1 MTKHT
6 TKSILRAWRHLLD
19 KGDENAKQSV
29 IKDIF
34 KNDYELYSIVKRQV
48 SLLEKYEEDFKDY
61 MPVDDYIKGYEEMLS
76 LLGLTSDTFNN
87 EWDDE
92 TDRKS

>member
-1 MTKHT
+1 M
-6 TKSILRAWRHLLD
+6 D

-48 SLLEKYEEDFKDY
+48 SLLEKYEEDFKDC

-92 TDRKS
+92 AGRKS

>member
-1 MTKHT
+1 MG
-6 TKSILRAWRHLLD
+6 D
-19 KGDENAKQSV
+19 KNAKQSI

-34 KNDYELYSIVKRQV
+34 KNDYELYRIVIRQV
-48 SLLEKYEEDFKDY
+48 SLLKKYEDDFKDY
-61 MPVDDYIKGYEEMLS
+61 IPVDDYIKGYEEMLS
-76 LLGLTSDTFNN
+76 LLGLTSDTFND

>member
-1 MTKHT
+1 MG
-6 TKSILRAWRHLLD
+6 D
-19 KGDENAKQSV
+19 KNAKQSI

>member
-6 TKSILRAWRHLLD
+6 TKSILRAWRNLLA
-19 KGDENAKQSV
+19 KGDKNAKQSI

-34 KNDYELYSIVKRQV
+34 KNDYELYSIVKRQIY
-48 SLLEKYEEDFKDY
+48 LLEKYEEDFKDY

>member
-1 MTKHT
+1 MG
-6 TKSILRAWRHLLD
+6 D
-19 KGDENAKQSV
+19 KNAKQSI

-48 SLLEKYEEDFKDY
+48 SLLEKYEDDFKDY
-61 MPVDDYIKGYEEMLS
+61 IPVDDYIKGYEEMLS

>member
-1 MTKHT
+1 MG
-6 TKSILRAWRHLLD
+6 D
-19 KGDENAKQSV
+19 KNAKQSI

-61 MPVDDYIKGYEEMLS
+61 MPVDDYIKGYEEMLN
-76 LLGLTSDTFNN
+76 LLGITSDAFND

>member
-1 MTKHT
+1 MGNN
-6 TKSILRAWRHLLD
+6 D
-19 KGDENAKQSV
+19 AKQSI

-34 KNDYELYSIVKRQV
+34 KNDYELYRIIIRQV
-48 SLLEKYEEDFKDY
+48 SLLKKYEEDFKDY
-61 MPVDDYIKGYEEMLS
+61 MPVDDYIEGYEEMLN
-76 LLGLTSDTFNN
+76 LLGLTSDAFNQ

>member
-1 MTKHT
+1 MG
-6 TKSILRAWRHLLD
+6 D
-19 KGDENAKQSV
+19 KNAKQSI

-34 KNDYELYSIVKRQV
+34 KNDLELYSIVKRQV

>member
-1 MTKHT
+1 MSNINNRVFGQNVDPK
-6 TKSILRAWRHLLD
+6 II
-19 KGDENAKQSV
+19 KQFDRLQRGRFNTNPNQE
-29 IKDIF
+29 IRPED
-34 KNDYELYSIVKRQV
+34 
-48 SLLEKYEEDFKDY
+48 DFKDY
-61 MPVDDYIKGYEEMLS
+61 IPVDDYIKGYEEMLS

>member
-1 MTKHT
+1 M
-6 TKSILRAWRHLLD
+6 D

>member
-1 MTKHT
+1 MG
-6 TKSILRAWRHLLD
+6 D
-19 KGDENAKQSV
+19 KNAKQSI

-34 KNDYELYSIVKRQV
+34 KNDLELYSIVKRQV
-48 SLLEKYEEDFKDY
+48 SLLEKYEDDFKDY
-61 MPVDDYIKGYEEMLS
+61 IPVDDYIKGYEEMLS
-76 LLGLTSDTFNN
+76 LLGLTSDPFND

>member
-1 MTKHT
+1 MGKFT
-6 TKSILRAWRHLLD
+6 TRSILSAWRSLLEMGNKD
-19 KGDENAKQSV
+19 AKESI

-34 KNDYELYSIVKRQV
+34 KNDYELYKLVKRQV
-48 SLLEKYEEDFKDY
+48 FLLKKYEDGFKDC
-61 MPVDDYIKGYEEMLS
+61 MPVDDYLDGYEEMLN
-76 LLGLTSDTFNN
+76 LLGITSDVFNQ